1 MRNILH
7 VEKLKVEYPIKYNL
21 FGEIVERHKAVNE
34 INFDINSGEIVG
46 IIGESGCGKSSL
58 AKALVGLV
66 EMNAER
72 IVFNWKFNLHEFKTD
87 KDWRKVRK
95 DIQLIFQ
102 DPISSLDP
110 NKTIGEII
118 SEPLFYLSQT
128 FSKKEIKT
136 KVLSM
141 MRKVGLHESQYYKY
155 PHEFSGGQCQRVGIA
170 RALIVDPK
178 LLICDE
184 PVSALDVSIQAQ
196 IINLLKV
203 LQKELNL
210 TIIFISHDLSVVK
223 YICNKIFVL
232 YAGNIVEKATKEDL
246 FKNPQ
251 HPYTKLL
258 INSFINT
265 FEKNFF
271 IENFNSDFIEVNDIK
286 KGCPFQNRC
295 NCVQNVCKIEN
306 PTLEIKQNT
315 NTEVACWCE

>member
-21 FGEIVERHKAVNE
+21 FGKIVERHKAVNE

-128 FSKKEIKT
+128 
-136 KVLSM
+136 L
-141 MRKVGLHESQYYKY
+141 
-155 PHEFSGGQCQRVGIA
+155 
-170 RALIVDPK
+170 
-178 LLICDE
+178 
-184 PVSALDVSIQAQ
+184 
-196 IINLLKV
+196 
-203 LQKELNL
+203 
-210 TIIFISHDLSVVK
+210 
-223 YICNKIFVL
+223 
-232 YAGNIVEKATKEDL
+232 
-246 FKNPQ
+246 
-251 HPYTKLL
+251 
-258 INSFINT
+258 
-265 FEKNFF
+265 
-271 IENFNSDFIEVNDIK
+271 
-286 KGCPFQNRC
+286 
-295 NCVQNVCKIEN
+295 
-306 PTLEIKQNT
+306 
-315 NTEVACWCE
+315 